1 MLGFEA
7 QSNYDFYLDIRL
19 PDRVCS
25 EEITDRLGWKIHSN
39 HYKVTVMFLSSRQL
53 LDIIGRSNPAIYDA
67 IFPRGGVLRQGSEVT
82 LNPKPLPPHE
92 LGAAIAT
99 EFIHTIW
106 VADRFGLDVSPIF
119 IDLEDWCPTGK
130 PKFPKL
136 PPWWPP
142 VPEPEPQPDWFVD
155 FHLGFAARI
164 ALVSSDFQGTQLG
177 EYFEKTIDR
186 SISTV
191 ESSLATM
198 RDGTIG

>member
-1 MLGFEA
+1 
-7 QSNYDFYLDIRL
+7 
-19 PDRVCS
+19 
-25 EEITDRLGWKIHSN
+25 
-39 HYKVTVMFLSSRQL
+39 MFLSSRQL
-53 LDIIGRSNPAIYDA
+53 LDIVGRSHPTVYS
-67 IFPRGGVLRQGSEVT
+67 GVIPHSGALGQITSVE
-82 LNPKPLPPHE
+82 LNPKPLPPHD
-92 LGAAIAT
+92 LGAAIAA

-106 VADRFGLDVSPIF
+106 FADRFGLDVSPIF
-119 IDLEDWCPTGK
+119 IDLENWCPTGK

-177 EYFEKTIDR
+177 EYFEKTIER

-198 RDGTIG
+198 TDGTIG